1 MLIIWPSQGRPSRE
15 CQRALAPLVF
25 WSRCLK
31 KSQKVSKSKSRS
43 KKWHQ
48 LFLPSLGADDYVN
61 TYLCNWFI
69 LSACFKCCLIF
80 VLVWLNLFLINK
92 SSRSIFWLWN
102 LFGNVD
108 VVLFWRLLCK
118 VSFTSV
124 ESSSSFLNKKVLSE
138 SWEFSTKS
146 WIASL
151 MSKGCRSKLPKK
163 YKLKN
168 EDFLSWN
175 KK

>member
-1 MLIIWPSQGRPSRE
+1 MIGWTIWSTNSRP
-15 CQRALAPLVF
+15 VFF
-25 WSRCLK
+25 WSGTTWTHILTWISEK
-31 KSQKVSKSKSRS
+31 TYFYYVS
-43 KKWHQ
+43 
-48 LFLPSLGADDYVN
+48 